1 MMLFVHHHIRFL
13 PFFVSQSSRPSGA
26 APAARPL
33 HGGRLQLHI
42 SGETL
47 RWLEQ
52 NKWKDEIWGLWK
64 EKTWYQWILYYDPV
78 QMRAMLYYN
87 PVQMGAMCGGC
98 KHCKLVIGRGELG
111 LEPAAKLVLSLSG
124 FIIITTLIHWIPR
137 SPHKW
142 HVLDPARK
150 QSFQGFN

>member
-1 MMLFVHHHIRFL
+1 MSDVHLTFSS
-13 PFFVSQSSRPSGA
+13 VSVN
-26 APAARPL
+26 
-33 HGGRLQLHI
+33 I
-42 SGETL
+42 
-47 RWLEQ
+47 
-52 NKWKDEIWGLWK
+52 
-64 EKTWYQWILYYDPV
+64 ILTPCTDAGHVILTPCTD
-78 QMRAMLYYN
+78 A
-87 PVQMGAMCGGC
+87 AMCGGC

>member
-26 APAARPL
+26 APAWWPSPL
-33 HGGRLQLHI
+33 SSYI

-52 NKWKDEIWGLWK
+52 NKWKYGIWKHQGTSLLNVHVHATFSSASVCIK
-64 EKTWYQWILYYDPV
+64 IYLCTD
-78 QMRAMLYYN
+78 AS
-87 PVQMGAMCGGC
+87 MCGGC

>member
-1 MMLFVHHHIRFL
+1 MKYEDYEKK
-13 PFFVSQSSRPSGA
+13 
-26 APAARPL
+26 
-33 HGGRLQLHI
+33 RLGI
-42 SGETL
+42 SEYYIMTL
-47 RWLEQ
+47 YRR
-52 NKWKDEIWGLWK
+52 GPC
-64 EKTWYQWILYYDPV
+64 YILQPCTD
-78 QMRAMLYYN
+78 A
-87 PVQMGAMCGGC
+87 AMCGGC